1 MFVSRTFLFRLRL
14 QKAKPFTLHCSL
26 LLLVLLYAFLGG
38 LIFNKL
44 EAEALVRQ
52 QNDEYDKRRNCVLEI
67 LLNWNDDANETATTI
82 MECWKKETDERTEW
96 SYVTSTLYG
105 FGIVTTL
112 GYNRIAPITQAGR
125 MFCILYGI
133 CGIPITM
140 IIIANVGQYLN
151 QFARN
156 SRIKIE
162 QYRDRRRRLKS
173 TDEVRESSI
182 EFASLALLIA
192 FLLYVS
198 FGALLLPLLNGQI
211 DFFNGLYFNFLCLT
225 AIDFGQLVP
234 QRVAF
239 LPITFIY
246 VCVGLAITTIAID
259 VGSEYMKKL
268 HYLGKKMKDAASTK
282 IWFGGK
288 SMKVRDLLH
297 AVGKKC
303 GVEPEF
309 IDGID
314 LDNVVECV
322 IAINEGRVLPT
333 DLNDEPA
340 PPRAPTPKAPSE
352 TQARSSSQAP
362 SEASPLLTDPPTPVK
377 RTQSRPSLL
386 SKSSRPPSMSTQSDS
401 TGSDSLLRNQTFM
414 SHVSVGE
421 SPMLEAPFLDT
432 VFDDGEM
439 VTITIPPEA
448 ESNEETLDFTEPEV
462 LARGREVVEVEMPF
476 SVAETSE
483 VKVVEQPSVKLLVE
497 DSEEEEEEEEEQMDE
512 SLEGED
518 EFSDGASTARS
529 PTPEDGRVPRKFL
542 EKKELYGRDAR
553 KLFQTYQEEWERL
566 ERLSDRRLGPRRKSV
581 LAQSSHNLNARER
594 SLSRDRSSNSI
605 DARINDSPFKNP
617 RNLNL

>member
-1 MFVSRTFLFRLRL
+1 MLSLLQSAQGTKLSL

-26 LLLVLLYAFLGG
+26 LLLVLLYAFFGG
-38 LIFNKL
+38 LVFNKL
-44 EAEALVRQ
+44 EADALVRQ
-52 QNDEYDKRRNCVLEI
+52 QADEYEKRRSCVLEVGVFLI
-67 LLNWNDDANETATTI
+67 LLNDNDEPNVTATTI
-82 MECWKKETDERTEW
+82 MECWKKEADERTEW

-112 GYNRIAPITQAGR
+112 GYNRIAPITHAGR

-156 SRIKIE
+156 SRIKVE
-162 QYRDRRRRLKS
+162 QYRDRRRRSKA
-173 TDEVRESSI
+173 TGEVPESSI
-182 EFASLALLIA
+182 EFTSLALLIA

-268 HYLGKKMKDAASTK
+268 HYLGKKMKNAASTK

-288 SMKVRDLLH
+288 TFLFSLKVRDLLH

-303 GVEPEF
+303 GVEPSF

-314 LDNVVECV
+314 LDNVIERV
-322 IAINEGRVLPT
+322 IAINEGRAPPP

-340 PPRAPTPKAPSE
+340 PPREPSPKTPSE
-352 TQARSSSQAP
+352 TQAKSSPSQPP
-362 SEASPLLTDPPTPVK
+362 SEACPLLTDQSTPSK
-377 RTQSRPSLL
+377 GTRSRPSSII
-386 SKSSRPPSMSTQSDS
+386 SKSSKVSRPASLSTQGNSA
-401 TGSDSLLRNQTFM
+401 GSDLALKNQTLM
-414 SHVSVGE
+414 SHVSVIA
-421 SPMLEAPFLDT
+421 SPTLEATSLDT
-432 VFDDGEM
+432 V
-439 VTITIPPEA
+439 
-448 ESNEETLDFTEPEV
+448 
-462 LARGREVVEVEMPF
+462 
-476 SVAETSE
+476 
-483 VKVVEQPSVKLLVE
+483 
-497 DSEEEEEEEEEQMDE
+497 
-512 SLEGED
+512 
-518 EFSDGASTARS
+518 
-529 PTPEDGRVPRKFL
+529 
-542 EKKELYGRDAR
+542 
-553 KLFQTYQEEWERL
+553 
-566 ERLSDRRLGPRRKSV
+566 
-581 LAQSSHNLNARER
+581 
-594 SLSRDRSSNSI
+594 
-605 DARINDSPFKNP
+605 
-617 RNLNL
+617 

>member
-1 MFVSRTFLFRLRL
+1 MGDQMPT
-14 QKAKPFTLHCSL
+14 K
-26 LLLVLLYAFLGG
+26 
-38 LIFNKL
+38 IL
-44 EAEALVRQ
+44 EQ
-52 QNDEYDKRRNCVLEI
+52 QR
-67 LLNWNDDANETATTI
+67 
-82 MECWKKETDERTEW
+82 
-96 SYVTSTLYG
+96 
-105 FGIVTTL
+105 
-112 GYNRIAPITQAGR
+112 YNRIAPITQAGR

-162 QYRDRRRRLKS
+162 QYRDRRRRLKA
-173 TDEVRESSI
+173 TDEVPESSI

-303 GVEPEF
+303 GVEPAF

-322 IAINEGRVLPT
+322 IAINEGRVLPPE
-333 DLNDEPA
+333 LNDEPA
-340 PPRAPTPKAPSE
+340 PPRAPTPRAPSE

-362 SEASPLLTDPPTPVK
+362 SEACPLLTDPPTPAK
-377 RTQSRPSLL
+377 STQSRPSSVL
-386 SKSSRPPSMSTQSDS
+386 SRSSRPPSMSTQSNS
-401 TGSDSLLRNQTFM
+401 AGSDLILRNQTFM
-414 SHVSVGE
+414 SHVSVGG
-421 SPMLEAPFLDT
+421 SPTLEAPSLNT

-439 VTITIPPEA
+439 VTISIPTEA
-448 ESNEETLDFTEPEV
+448 EPNEEILDFTEPEV
-462 LARGREVVEVEMPF
+462 LARGREVIEVEMPF

-483 VKVVEQPSVKLLVE
+483 VKVVEQPPVKLLVE
-497 DSEEEEEEEEEQMDE
+497 DSEEEEEQQMDE

-594 SLSRDRSSNSI
+594 SLSRDRSSNSV
-605 DARINDSPFKNP
+605 DARINDSPFRNALNP